1 MSAVSAELLRA
12 QLELLGVPESE
23 SALFAAAL
31 RPELLEATRE
41 THPTC
46 LWQGRYLHSR
56 FAPRKEAERA
66 AAAIQV
72 ENSQQLVLFVG
83 AGLAYVIAEF
93 CKRHDNP
100 AIWFEPNREILALAL
115 GLTDLCDAVRAGRL
129 SVFTGEPDDE
139 TLREMFRGRTGADV
153 VFAIHRASADADEQ
167 YGRLETRLVEHLNKK
182 NVNLATL
189 ARFDRIWAKNL
200 VFNFPALRRARPVAR
215 LFDCAPGATAL
226 VCGAGPSLYDD
237 LQRLKLIPGAR
248 ENAIWIAVDTALAPL
263 HAAGFTPDVTVSVD
277 PQALNRYYLEG
288 FADASWIVIDP
299 TTTYLTPR
307 LAGADRL
314 VFTSSPFAL
323 AKLFFD
329 YCEESVGELA
339 FGGSVSTNAYD
350 LAVRMGCRRILLVG
364 QDLAFTNGLA
374 HSPGA
379 TLEERLN
386 FRERRTFRREL
397 HNYRQLS
404 ALPVRGLPG
413 AVGPVPTNDK
423 LTIFYRWFARRFR
436 SDRARGV
443 EIYNLTGGG
452 AVFEDAPGGDAARLF
467 AESRPL
473 RFDDCARE
481 RLARPLDFRGRD
493 FDQRL
498 AALALEFTEYGALLA
513 RGEDLAARSL
523 ELARADDHGPEYRRL
538 QTELGRL
545 EARALNQPELSAIAG
560 GAVQSAI
567 FQITENF
574 RNASAALEKENPHL
588 ALAEKTHA
596 LYRGL
601 RQAVELHARWFS
613 KVLATGRV

>member
-1 MSAVSAELLRA
+1 MSAASVELLRA
-12 QLELLGVPESE
+12 QLDLLGVPESE
-23 SALFAAAL
+23 RAHFTAAL
-31 RPELLEATRE
+31 RPEMLEETRE
-41 THPTC
+41 SYPAC
-46 LWQGRYLHSR
+46 QWQGRYLHSR

-66 AAAIQV
+66 AAAMHV
-72 ENSQQLVLFVG
+72 ENADQLALFVG

-93 CKRHDNP
+93 CKLHKNP
-100 AIWFEPNREILALAL
+100 SIWFEPNREILALAL
-115 GLTDLCDAVRAGRL
+115 SVTDLRAEIRAGRV

-153 VFAIHRASADADEQ
+153 VFSVHRASVDADEQ

-215 LFDCAPGATAL
+215 LFDCVPGATAL
-226 VCGAGPSLYDD
+226 VCGAGPSLYED
-237 LQRLKLIPGAR
+237 LQRLKAIPGAR

-263 HAAGFTPDVTVSVD
+263 QAAGFSPDLTVSVD

-288 FADASWIVIDP
+288 FADPGWIVIDP

-307 LAGADRL
+307 LLAADRL

-323 AKLFFD
+323 ARLFFD

-350 LAVRMGCRRILLVG
+350 LAVRMGCRRILLIG
-364 QDLAFTNGLA
+364 QDLAFTHGLA

-413 AVGPVPTNDK
+413 ASGPVATNDK

-443 EIYNLTGGG
+443 EVYNLTAGG
-452 AVFEDAPGGDAARLF
+452 AVFEDAPGGDAARLL
-467 AESRPL
+467 AEARPV
-473 RFDDCARE
+473 RFDECVRE
-481 RLARPLDFRGRD
+481 RLQSPLDFRTRE
-493 FDQRL
+493 FAQRL
-498 AALALEFTEYGALLA
+498 AALASEFREYGALLK
-513 RGEDLAARSL
+513 RGEALAAQSL
-523 ELARADDHGPEYRRL
+523 ELARSDDHGAEYRRL
-538 QTELGRL
+538 QTELARL
-545 EARALNQPELSAIAG
+545 ESRALKQPELSAIAG

-574 RNASAALEKENPHL
+574 RSGGAALEKENPHL
-588 ALAEKTHA
+588 ALAEKTYA

-601 RQAVELHARWFS
+601 REAVELHARWFT
-613 KVLATGRV
+613 KILAVGRD

>member
-1 MSAVSAELLRA
+1 MSVVTADLLRA
-12 QLELLGVPESE
+12 QLALLGVPDSE
-23 SALFAAAL
+23 SAQFLAAL

-41 THPTC
+41 TNPTC
-46 LWQGRYLHSR
+46 VWNGRYLHSR
-56 FAPRKEAERA
+56 FAPRTEAERTA
-66 AAAIQV
+66 ASLHV
-72 ENSQQLVLFVG
+72 ENAEQLTLFVG
-83 AGLAYVIAEF
+83 AGLGYVIAEF
-93 CKRHDNP
+93 CRLHANP
-100 AIWFEPNREILALAL
+100 CIWFEPNREILALAL
-115 GLTDLCDAVRAGRL
+115 GLTDLRDALKDGRL

-153 VFAIHRASADADEQ
+153 VFAIHRASADVDEQ

-226 VCGAGPSLYDD
+226 VCGAGPSLYED
-237 LQRLKLIPGAR
+237 LQRLKAIPGAR

-263 HAAGFTPDVTVSVD
+263 HAAGFTPDLTVSVD

-288 FADASWIVIDP
+288 FADSSWIVIDP

-350 LAVRMGCRRILLVG
+350 LAVRMGCRRILLIG

-379 TLEERLN
+379 ILEERLN

-413 AVGPVPTNDK
+413 AGGPVATNDK

-436 SDRARGV
+436 KDRARGV

-452 AVFEDAPGGDAARLF
+452 AVFEDAPGEDAARLF
-467 AESRPL
+467 AQARPV
-473 RFDDCARE
+473 RFDDCVRE
-481 RLARPLDFRGRD
+481 RLAPPLEFRARE
-493 FDQRL
+493 FDRRL
-498 AALALEFTEYGALLA
+498 AALAREFRDYGALLA
-513 RGEDLAARSL
+513 RGETLAARSL
-523 ELARADDHGPEYRRL
+523 DLARLGDHGAEYRRL
-538 QTELGRL
+538 QAELSQL

-574 RNASAALEKENPHL
+574 RNASAGLEKENPHL

-596 LYRGL
+596 LYSGL
-601 RQAVELHARWFS
+601 RQAVELHARWFG
-613 KVLATGRV
+613 KVLAAGWL